1 MWLCTSPAYDTVHM
15 RSIAIEIRL
24 HKNSGYL
31 CCSYTHTDD
40 RLRLSLCLYPNCTV
54 STTCFLIH
62 VNTTRA
68 TVLALVGKKKKAK
81 KRKTFFFFF
90 LLTGMIVVVLRA
102 ELRLFGF
109 FSADLHR

>member
-15 RSIAIEIRL
+15 RSIAIDIRL

-31 CCSYTHTDD
+31 CCSHTHTDD
-40 RLRLSLCLYPNCTV
+40 RLRLSLYPNCTV

-68 TVLALVGKKKKAK
+68 TVLALVGKKKKKANK
-81 KRKTFFFFF
+81 KNQTFFY
-90 LLTGMIVVVLRA
+90 
-102 ELRLFGF
+102 
-109 FSADLHR
+109 